1 MPVPKKIILDTNVFL
16 LYLIG
21 MIAPHKIKTHKRTSI
36 YDVEDYEFL
45 ITTMNNFGSDL
56 ELIICPNITT
66 EVDNLLNNTFQG
78 YYKEKY
84 VNLSKEIYKKV

>member
-1 MPVPKKIILDTNVFL
+1 MHFPKKIILDTNVFI

-36 YDVEDYEFL
+36 YTVEDYEFL
-45 ITTMNNFGSDL
+45 IATMNNFGSDL

-66 EVDNLLNNTFQG
+66 EVDNFLNNIF
-78 YYKEKY
+78 
-84 VNLSKEIYKKV
+84 